1 MTPEHRQILL
11 EEACANKFTTG
22 HPLTPTPPLHTQK
35 RQESGCDVDWAPDEA
50 KASPEMSR
58 GDAMICHA

>member
-11 EEACANKFTTG
+11 EEACPNNKFTTG
-22 HPLTPTPPLHTQK
+22 QRVFPLLQT
-35 RQESGCDVDWAPDEA
+35 QESGCDVDWAPDEA

-58 GDAMICHA
+58 GDVSSM

>member
-11 EEACANKFTTG
+11 EEACPNNKGSTFLQLDKFT
-22 HPLTPTPPLHTQK
+22 PLLQT
-35 RQESGCDVDWAPDEA
+35 QESGCDVDWAPDEA

-58 GDAMICHA
+58 GVSSM

>member
-11 EEACANKFTTG
+11 EEACLRKQVYNW
-22 HPLTPTPPLHTQK
+22 TPAPPLQT
-35 RQESGCDVDWAPDEA
+35 QESGCDVDWAPDEA

-58 GDAMICHA
+58 GDVSSL